1 MRDLKSAQKLKSS
14 LSKRY
19 YESPPVADYEPTNK
33 WTFKPRIES
42 SSYQPATVKRS
53 QTCYSSSTLP
63 TRSSLSKFRADY
75 YRMTEDENNNNNR
88 QTASKITNTMSS
100 AASSTCSRGE
110 TTTSSSEGIMR
121 NMFTIP
127 RRYSYLY
134 N

>member
-75 YRMTEDENNNNNR
+75 YRMTEDENNNNR

>member
-75 YRMTEDENNNNNR
+75 YRMTEDENNNNR
-88 QTASKITNTMSS
+88 QTASKITNTMSP